1 MVRGIRSNR
10 IHFALAA
17 AKTRKV
23 EVQLTVATVLPNNA
37 QCLSTLRGTAIFA
50 SLTVAEEN
58 ELLSRCLTRNLCAG
72 ETLVDF
78 EDRSNDVFVV
88 QSGEI
93 RAVLRF
99 TVGKEAILGTFRRG
113 DLLGELSAIDG
124 LARSASL
131 MAVSDTTVTIIPYA
145 VFHDVLLAR
154 REVCLALM
162 QVLSRRI
169 RSMNER
175 VAELSFLDTKHRL
188 YNALLRLSRVR
199 ADGGRER
206 IISPPLVHAELAE
219 HIGSSRETVSREMSR
234 LIREQVIERTS
245 RAIIL
250 KNPVELSRR
259 ISRALEG

>member
-1 MVRGIRSNR
+1 MEDN
-10 IHFALAA
+10 
-17 AKTRKV
+17 
-23 EVQLTVATVLPNNA
+23 LTVGAIPPNNVP
-37 QCLSTLRGTAIFA
+37 CLSTLRGTAIFA
-50 SLTVAEEN
+50 SLTAEEDN
-58 ELLSRCLTRNLCAG
+58 ELLSRCHTKNLCAG
-72 ETLVDF
+72 ESLVDF
-78 EDRSNDVFVV
+78 EDLSKDVFVV

-124 LARSASL
+124 LSRSASL
-131 MAVSDTTVTIIPYA
+131 MAVTDAVVTVIPYA
-145 VFHDVLLAR
+145 VFHDVLEAHR
-154 REVCLALM
+154 DVCLGLM
-162 QVLSRRI
+162 QLLSRRI
-169 RSMNER
+169 RAMNER
-175 VAELSFLDTKHRL
+175 ISELSFLDTKHRL
-188 YNALLRLSRVR
+188 YNALLRLSRLR
-199 ADGGRER
+199 GDGGRER
-206 IISPPLVHAELAE
+206 IISPPMVHAELAE